1 MELIGVPGSNKQ
13 ISNFLFYTSHR
24 AFTSLIRACSH
35 VVHPTQ
41 HNTQR
46 EGGPKS
52 DNNIIHLIIHGVA
65 TPRTP
70 TAPVTKNIMPMY
82 SPEIQSWDFNML
94 ELLEQVE
101 EGGSLATNNS
111 SQLILQPCISR
122 EYVGLMFLAG
132 PPGVAL
138 VLEGSSVQD

>member
-1 MELIGVPGSNKQ
+1 
-13 ISNFLFYTSHR
+13 
-24 AFTSLIRACSH
+24 
-35 VVHPTQ
+35 
-41 HNTQR
+41 
-46 EGGPKS
+46 
-52 DNNIIHLIIHGVA
+52 
-65 TPRTP
+65 
-70 TAPVTKNIMPMY
+70 MPMY
-82 SPEIQSWDFNML
+82 SPQIQSWDFSRL